1 MHKHFYFKLV
11 KEDRSKRMLQSR
23 AMHVM
28 AAFFMLF
35 YGLQYISILP
45 INWTQIIALLPA
57 SIAVIAVVI
66 FKRKILE
73 DANTNRVF
81 RILELGFLTM
91 GCLHFLQHDNIISTV
106 LYVVVTLFIGLILWM
121 ENRIF
126 HDQFIDFVEKEVMVE
141 LPLYNKKI
149 AWKNITQV
157 TLKNHYLSLE
167 LPNNKLLQYRVKDT
181 MTAEE
186 RIEFTRFCEERCG
199 R

>member
-1 MHKHFYFKLV
+1 
-11 KEDRSKRMLQSR
+11 
-23 AMHVM
+23 
-28 AAFFMLF
+28 
-35 YGLQYISILP
+35 
-45 INWTQIIALLPA
+45 
-57 SIAVIAVVI
+57 
-66 FKRKILE
+66 
-73 DANTNRVF
+73 
-81 RILELGFLTM
+81 M

-141 LPLYNKKI
+141 LPLCNKKI